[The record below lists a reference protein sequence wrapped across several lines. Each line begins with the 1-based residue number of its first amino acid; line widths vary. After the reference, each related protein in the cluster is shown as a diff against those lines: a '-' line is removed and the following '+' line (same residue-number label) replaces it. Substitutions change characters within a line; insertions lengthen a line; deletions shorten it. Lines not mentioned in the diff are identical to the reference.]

1 MESAVTDKTKRNQMA
16 FLDEHG
22 QSFSMDEQKAQKKA
36 EVRGKVKGKGRE
48 GKQKK

>member
-22 QSFSMDEQKAQKKA
+22 QSSVWMNKRHRKRQKS
-36 EVRGKVKGKGRE
+36 EGKGRE
-48 GKQKK
+48 GKQKN